1 MNLSLAINFRTI
13 RALMI
18 KYAFVVSRNTF
29 RLLDLFFWPVMDL
42 ILWGMVTAY
51 MMKVSNSPPAMITF
65 LIAAIILWNVLYR
78 AQQLVSVSFLDDV
91 WSRNLL
97 NIFGAPI
104 RAREYVGAACLMGLL
119 QGLIVFTLLSL
130 IALFLH
136 SLNVFSL
143 GFMLLFFF
151 ANLLVM
157 GWSLGLMVTGC
168 ILKWGPPAEALAWAV
183 PGLVQPIAAVFY
195 PVSVL
200 PQWLQPVALCFP
212 AAHIFEGMRASL
224 AGLPIEP
231 YHIWLALTLNV
242 VYLGLFGYF
251 FSTSLE
257 DAKQRGFLVKY
268 GS

>member
-1 MNLSLAINFRTI
+1 MNLRVI

-18 KYAFVVSRNTF
+18 KYAFIVSRNTF
-29 RLLDLFFWPVMDL
+29 RLMDLFFWPVMDL
-42 ILWGMVTAY
+42 VLWGMVTVY
-51 MMKVSNSPPAMITF
+51 MMKVSNSAPALVTF

-91 WSRNLL
+91 WSRNLF

-104 RAREYVGAACLMGLL
+104 RTSEYVGAACLMGLM
-119 QGLIVFTLLSL
+119 QGLVVLCLLG
-130 IALFLH
+130 IMAIFLH
-136 SLNVFSL
+136 SLNVFSM
-143 GFMLLFFF
+143 GFILAFFF
-151 ANLLVM
+151 VNLLLM

-200 PQWLQPVALCFP
+200 PAWLQPIALSFP
-212 AAHIFEGMRASL
+212 ASHIFEGMRAVLSGH
-224 AGLPIEP
+224 AIES
-231 YHIWLALTLNV
+231 YQIWLPLLLNIL
-242 VYLGLFGYF
+242 YLFLFGYF
-251 FSTSLE
+251 FQSSLE
-257 DAKQRGFLVKY
+257 DARKRGFLVKY

>member
-1 MNLSLAINFRTI
+1 MNFRVI

-18 KYAFVVSRNTF
+18 KYAFIVSRNTF
-29 RLLDLFFWPVMDL
+29 RLMDLFFWPVMDL
-42 ILWGMVTAY
+42 VLWGMVTVY
-51 MMKVSNSPPAMITF
+51 MMKVSNSAPALVTF
-65 LIAAIILWNVLYR
+65 LIASIILWNVLYR

-104 RAREYVGAACLMGLL
+104 RSSEYVGAACLMGLM
-119 QGLIVFTLLSL
+119 QGLIVLLL
-130 IALFLH
+130 LGVLTMFLH
-136 SLNVFSL
+136 SLNIFSM
-143 GFMLLFFF
+143 GYMLAFFF

-157 GWSLGLMVTGC
+157 GWSLGMMVTGC

-200 PQWLQPVALCFP
+200 PAWLQPIALAFP
-212 AAHIFEGMRASL
+212 ASHIFEGMRSVL
-224 AGLPIEP
+224 SGHSVDQV
-231 YHIWLALTLNV
+231 HIWSAVLLNII
-242 VYLGLFGYF
+242 YLIVFAYLFQA
-251 FSTSLE
+251 SLE
-257 DAKQRGFLVKY
+257 DARKRGFLVKY

>member
-1 MNLSLAINFRTI
+1 
-13 RALMI
+13 MI
-18 KYAFVVSRNTF
+18 KYAFIVSRNTF
-29 RLLDLFFWPVMDL
+29 RLMDLFFWPVMDL
-42 ILWGMVTAY
+42 LLWGLVTVY
-51 MMKVSNSPPAMITF
+51 MMKVSNSAPHVVTF

-97 NIFGAPI
+97 NLFGAPI
-104 RAREYVGAACLMGLL
+104 KTTEYVGAACLMGLM
-119 QGLIVFTLLSL
+119 QGLIVLLLLGTL
-130 IALFLH
+130 AMFLH

-143 GFMLLFFF
+143 GFILAFFF
-151 ANLLVM
+151 VNLLLM

-200 PQWLQPVALCFP
+200 PGWLQPIALSFP

-224 AGLPIEP
+224 SGQIVEP
-231 YHIWLALTLNV
+231 HHMWCAVLLNIL
-242 VYLGLFGYF
+242 YLFLFGYF
-251 FSTSLE
+251 FQVSLE
-257 DAKQRGFLVKY
+257 DARKRGFLVKY

>member
-1 MNLSLAINFRTI
+1 MNFRVI

-42 ILWGMVTAY
+42 ALWGLVTAY
-51 MMKVSNSPPAMITF
+51 MMKVSNAPQSMITF

-78 AQQLVSVSFLDDV
+78 AQMLISVSFLDDV

-104 RAREYVGAACLMGLL
+104 KASEYVGAACLMGLM
-119 QGLIVFTLLSL
+119 QGLVVLILLSL
-130 IALFLH
+130 IALMLH
-136 SLNVFSL
+136 SLNVYSM
-143 GFMLLFFF
+143 GFMLIFFF
-151 ANLLVM
+151 VNLLLM

-200 PQWLQPVALCFP
+200 PNWLQPISLSFP
-212 AAHIFEGMRASL
+212 AAHIFEGMRSSL
-224 AGLPIEP
+224 SGQAIDPH
-231 YHIWLALTLNV
+231 HIWLAVLLNFL
-242 VYLGLFGYF
+242 YLGLFGYF
-251 FSTSLE
+251 FKTSLE
-257 DAKQRGFLVKY
+257 DARKRGFLVKY

>member
-1 MNLSLAINFRTI
+1 
-13 RALMI
+13 MI
-18 KYAFVVSRNTF
+18 KYAFIVSRNNF
-29 RLLDLFFWPVMDL
+29 RLMDLFFWPVMDL
-42 ILWGMVTAY
+42 WLWGMVTVY
-51 MMKVSNSPPAMITF
+51 MMKVSTSAPAMVTF
-65 LIAAIILWNVLYR
+65 LIAGIILWNVLYR

-104 RAREYVGAACLMGLL
+104 RSCEYVGAACLMGLM
-119 QGLIVFTLLSL
+119 QGLVVLLL
-130 IALFLH
+130 LGALAIFLH

-143 GFMLLFFF
+143 GFMLAFFF
-151 ANLLVM
+151 VNLLLM

-200 PQWLQPVALCFP
+200 PFWLQPIALFFP
-212 AAHIFEGMRASL
+212 ASHIFEGMRTALS
-224 AGLPIEP
+224 GHSVEP
-231 YHIWLALTLNV
+231 HHLWCAVLLNIL
-242 VYLGLFGYF
+242 YLSLFGYF
-251 FSTSLE
+251 FQVSLE
-257 DAKQRGFLVKY
+257 DARKRGFLVKY

>member
-1 MNLSLAINFRTI
+1 L
-13 RALMI
+13 
-18 KYAFVVSRNTF
+18 
-29 RLLDLFFWPVMDL
+29 
-42 ILWGMVTAY
+42 LWGMVTVY
-51 MMKVSNSPPAMITF
+51 MMRVSSSAPAMVTF
-65 LIAAIILWNVLYR
+65 LIAGIILWNVMYR

-104 RAREYVGAACLMGLL
+104 RSSEYVGAACLMGLM
-119 QGLIVFTLLSL
+119 QGLIVLLIL
-130 IALFLH
+130 GVLAMFLH

-143 GFMLLFFF
+143 GFMLAFFF
-151 ANLLVM
+151 ANLLIM

-200 PQWLQPVALCFP
+200 PGWLQPVALSFP
-212 AAHIFEGMRASL
+212 ASHIFEGMRSAL
-224 AGLPIEP
+224 AGQAVEP
-231 YHIWLALTLNV
+231 HHLWCAVLLNII
-242 VYLGLFGYF
+242 YLVTFGYF
-251 FSTSLE
+251 FQASLE
-257 DAKQRGFLVKY
+257 DARMRGFLVKY